1 MESSVQLV
9 SMEIGSATQ
18 ALSPIS
24 LSLAG
29 EALSWL
35 TDQELGCDDSLA
47 VCGHLCRTEPANW
60 KADSR
65 ASLQKASDA
74 KEIHPC

>member
-1 MESSVQLV
+1 MESSAQLV
-9 SMEIGSATQ
+9 SMEIGNATQ
-18 ALSPIS
+18 VLSPIS
-24 LSLAG
+24 LSLTG

-47 VCGHLCRTEPANW
+47 VYGHFCRTQPANW